1 MPASRGDEHHGHMP
15 RPRQP
20 LPESLRSRPFTRA
33 EASAAGVP
41 RHRLESPDLVSLGFG
56 VYAPTGISHEWP
68 PGHERPGHGLGP
80 LTLATLIRHYRGAVI
95 SHATA
100 AHCLKL
106 PVPPSLERE
115 PSIHLTWTD
124 GAAPA
129 QRRGI
134 VSHQSSLSSQ
144 DRTSRHG
151 IALTTPARTWL
162 DLCSDPRLQETE
174 LVILADAIV
183 NRPWRRGTRV
193 DGLDTIDGLSA
204 AMTRAGA
211 VKGIRRARI
220 ALRRT
225 RVGADSPAETRTRLA
240 LVDAGL
246 PEPDVQVPAD
256 PSDPYT
262 PFADLGYRDLR
273 IAIQYDGRH
282 HRTAQQQ
289 AADVYRDDR
298 FRELGWAVVRLTWL
312 DQRQGFA
319 RLIRMVRERIAAGL

>member
-1 MPASRGDEHHGHMP
+1 MP

-20 LPESLRSRPFTRA
+20 LPEPLRTRPFTRA
-33 EASAAGVP
+33 QASAAGVP
-41 RHRLESPDLVSLGFG
+41 RHRLESPDVVSLGFG
-56 VYAPTGISHEWP
+56 VYAQVGISHEWP
-68 PGHERPGHGLGP
+68 RGYDLPGHGLGP
-80 LTLATLIRHYRGAVI
+80 LALAALVRHYRGALV

-100 AHCLKL
+100 AHCLRL
-106 PVPPSLERE
+106 PIPASLERE
-115 PSIHLTWTD
+115 PRIHLTWAD
-124 GAAPA
+124 GSAPA

-134 VSHQSSLSSQ
+134 VSHRSPLTREDQ
-144 DRTSRHG
+144 TSRHG
-151 IALTTPARTWL
+151 IALTTPARTWI
-162 DLCSDPRLQETE
+162 DLCSDPRLQQTD

-183 NRPWRRGTRV
+183 NRPWRRGTRI
-193 DGLDTIDGLSA
+193 DGLDTLDGLSA

-220 ALRRT
+220 TLDRT

-246 PEPDVQVPAD
+246 PEPEVQVPAD

-262 PFADLGYRDLR
+262 PVSDLGYRDLK
-273 IAIQYDGRH
+273 IAIQYDGKH
-282 HRTAQQQ
+282 HRTAEQQ

-298 FRELGWAVVRLTWL
+298 FRELGWTVVRVTWL

-319 RLIRMVRERIAAGL
+319 RLIRMVRERIATGS

>member
-1 MPASRGDEHHGHMP
+1 MP

-20 LPESLRSRPFTRA
+20 LPEPLCARPFTRA

-41 RHRLESPDLVSLGFG
+41 RHRLESPDVVSLGFG
-56 VYAPTGISHEWP
+56 VYAQAGISHEWP
-68 PGHERPGHGLGP
+68 PGHDLPGHGLGP
-80 LTLATLIRHYRGAVI
+80 LALATLVRHYRKAVV

-100 AHCLKL
+100 AHCLRL
-106 PVPPSLERE
+106 PVPPSLARE
-115 PSIHLTWTD
+115 AQVHLTWSD
-124 GAAPA
+124 GAVPT

-134 VSHQSSLSSQ
+134 VSHRSSL
-144 DRTSRHG
+144 DREDQTSRHG
-151 IALTTPARTWL
+151 IILTTPARTWV
-162 DLCSDPRLQETE
+162 DLCGDPRLQPTD

-183 NRPWRRGTRV
+183 NRPWRRGIRI
-193 DGLDTIDGLSA
+193 DGLDTINGLSA
-204 AMTRAGA
+204 AVTRAGA
-211 VKGIRRARI
+211 VKGIRRARV
-220 ALRRT
+220 ALDRT

-246 PEPDVQVPAD
+246 PEPEVQVPAD

-262 PFADLGYRDLR
+262 PVADLGYRDLR
-273 IAIQYDGRH
+273 IAIQYDGKH
-282 HRTAQQQ
+282 HRTAEQQ

-319 RLIRMVRERIAAGL
+319 RLIRMIQKRIATGC